1 MSGDTLAN
9 ASWEPKI
16 GYLFNMT
23 NIQIIQ
29 SNPPEDFIDLG
40 IGNPDNSLLPLNLLQ
55 RSVDSFFTTEDKRPL
70 QYGYAQGDGY
80 FREALGNYLS
90 KAYGM
95 VVDPSLLFVTTGASP
110 ALDLLC
116 SLFTQPDD
124 IVFVEEPTYF
134 LALRIFNDHRL
145 KVVPIPRNDDDL
157 FIEILEKKAIEL
169 NPKLIYIIPTFQN
182 PSGHTF
188 SERQREKIISL
199 AQRRNI
205 ILVADEVYHL
215 LAYDQLP
222 PKPLAAY
229 AESVE
234 QIISVNSFSKILA
247 PGIRLG
253 WIQAHTNIINRL
265 VDSGLLESGGGLSP
279 FSSAL
284 IRHLIESGD
293 LEENIKNLRQE
304 YSIRLDAMGVA
315 ILRYLP
321 ESRWVLPQ
329 GGFFFWI
336 RLPGID
342 GTELRNRAKKHKVGL
357 RQGQLFSSQRGLKE
371 FIRLSFCFYPPNE
384 IDEGIFRLNKCLKSL
399 GFQGTTNC

>member
-1 MSGDTLAN
+1 MLAN
-9 ASWEPKI
+9 ASWELQI
-16 GYLFNMT
+16 GPPSNMT
-23 NIQIIQ
+23 NIQITQ
-29 SNPPEDFIDLG
+29 SNPPENLIDLG
-40 IGNPDNSLLPLNLLQ
+40 IGNPDNSLLPLKLLH
-55 RSVDSFFTTEDKRPL
+55 RSAESFFTAEDKLPL
-70 QYGYAQGDGY
+70 QYGYEQGDGY

-90 KAYGM
+90 KAFGM

-116 SLFTQPDD
+116 SLFTQPGD

-188 SERQREKIISL
+188 SEHQREKIVSL
-199 AQRRNI
+199 AQRRSI
-205 ILVADEVYHL
+205 IVVADEVYHL

-222 PKPLAAY
+222 PKPIAAY

-247 PGIRLG
+247 PGVRLG
-253 WIQAHTNIINRL
+253 WIQAHTKIIKKL

-293 LEENIKNLRQE
+293 LEENIKKLRRE
-304 YSIRLDAMGVA
+304 YAVRLDVMRDALLQY
-315 ILRYLP
+315 IP

-329 GGFFFWI
+329 GGFFFWV

-342 GTELRNRAKKHKVGL
+342 GTELRNRAKEHKVGL

-384 IDEGIFRLNKCLKSL
+384 IEEGILRLNNCLKSL
-399 GFQGTTNC
+399 GFP